1 MKIKLSMLILL
12 FLCTSIGIA
21 QQRQL
26 HKALMDANSITFVAT
41 DNNVTYDIKDIQKM
55 TYEGYML
62 YVYLKDNTI
71 YSANV
76 SSLSISNNGD
86 KTTQNEVVE
95 CINSLNVSIF
105 PNPTIG
111 ILHIEYTLPAND
123 DIQIDVYNLLGQIED
138 VLFCE
143 KQSAGEHSTIVNVAN
158 ISNGSHLLRIQGNKF
173 SIIKTFIKQ

>member
-86 KTTQNEVVE
+86 KTLQNEVVE
-95 CINSLNVSIF
+95 CINALNVSIF
-105 PNPTIG
+105 PNPTID
-111 ILHIEYTLPAND
+111 ILHVEYTLPYND
-123 DIQIDVYNLLGQIED
+123 NIRMSYFAKNNQRENIQLL
-138 VLFCE
+138 
-143 KQSAGEHSTIVNVAN
+143 
-158 ISNGSHLLRIQGNKF
+158 
-173 SIIKTFIKQ
+173 